1 GKLPAHPLRYA
12 MRMNPVPPLLGG
24 LLALCCAG
32 GALAQAAVPG
42 GMAERT
48 LPCTICHGEQ
58 GRSAAGVYFPRIAG
72 KPAGYLYNQLINF
85 REGRRRYPLMIYMVD
100 NLSDDYLREIAEY
113 FAGLSPPYP
122 PRPVLEVSP
131 TLLEKGRQLV
141 MHGDSAKNV
150 PACVACHGDSLT
162 GVAPAV
168 PGLLGLPRDYI
179 NAQFGAWKSGLRGA
193 AAPDCMGQVA
203 ARLTAEEISA
213 ASAWLASQPLPAST
227 APAPAGSVRL
237 PLPCGGVNAGR

>member
-1 GKLPAHPLRYA
+1 
-12 MRMNPVPPLLGG
+12 MNPVPPLLAG
-24 LLALCCAG
+24 LFALCCAG
-32 GALAQAAVPG
+32 GALAQPVVPG

-58 GRSAAGVYFPRIAG
+58 GSSVAGVYFPRIAG

-100 NLSDDYLREIAEY
+100 NLSDDYLREMAEY
-113 FAGLSPPYP
+113 FAGLNPPYP
-122 PRPVLEVSP
+122 PRPALNFSP
-131 TLLEKGRQLV
+131 AILEKGRQLAL
-141 MHGDSAKNV
+141 HGDSAKDV
-150 PACVACHGDSLT
+150 PACAACHGAALT

-179 NAQFGAWKSGLRGA
+179 NAQFGAWKSGLRRA
-193 AAPDCMGQVA
+193 AAPDCMGEVA

-213 ASAWLASQPLPAST
+213 ASAWLASQPLPART
-227 APAPAGSVRL
+227 APAPHGSVRL
-237 PLPCGGVNAGR
+237 PLPCGGVNVQR